1 MLASLEGSLMSIDV
15 TEMSLLRPL
24 RPGEFLVVFG
34 SLTLMIPLM
43 PLRRAVP
50 GPGVPL
56 AIEPRLT
63 LSKS

>member
-34 SLTLMIPLM
+34 SLTLMIPL
-43 PLRRAVP
+43 RRAVP

-56 AIEPRLT
+56 AREPRLT